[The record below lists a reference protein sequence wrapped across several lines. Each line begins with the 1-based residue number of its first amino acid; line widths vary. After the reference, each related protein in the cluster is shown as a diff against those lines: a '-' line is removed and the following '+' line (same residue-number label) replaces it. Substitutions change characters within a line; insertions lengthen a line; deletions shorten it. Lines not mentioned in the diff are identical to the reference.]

1 MRTINTKQAIAVA
14 AALVLIVLLY
24 AAPNKHT
31 SEGWEDMALDQ
42 KINEGI
48 ALVNGDNPMQGIGML
63 LEVLEEDSNNV
74 KALLYLGG
82 FSVQSGQYDK
92 AVSRLEKVVELEPSV
107 ADAWFYL
114 GIAYRALEQPD
125 NALRSFEEFKT
136 TSDDPELLEVAEK
149 YITDLK
155 NS

>member
-1 MRTINTKQAIAVA
+1 MGSLNIKHAIAIG

-31 SEGWEDMALDQ
+31 NEVWEDIALDQ
-42 KINEGI
+42 KITEGI
-48 ALVNGDNPMQGIGML
+48 ALVNGSNPMQGIGLL

-92 AVSRLEKVVELEPSV
+92 AVLRLEKVVELEPSV

-114 GIAYRALEQPD
+114 GVAYRALGQKEKS
-125 NALRSFEEFKT
+125 LSSFAEFKT